1 MSQLSTQFDGAAYSG
16 ASAVTVTDAADQVV
30 LGPIDLQAYDRF
42 GFYVDNLGADNALTA
57 VTAEHAPQ
65 EGGPWLSLGAIAV
78 DAEGAGYAGEGYMG
92 FSGQAVKYVRLT
104 AICAATKTT
113 TARFWLCA
121 GGAT

>member
-1 MSQLSTQFDGAAYSG
+1 MSQLSSQFDGAAYSG
-16 ASAVTVTDAADQVV
+16 PDAVTVTDAADQVV

-42 GFYVDNLGADNALTA
+42 GFYVHNIGVTNALT
-57 VTAEHAPQ
+57 VVQAEHAPQ
-65 EGGPWLSLGAIAV
+65 EGGPWIAIGADVAV
-78 DAEGAGYAGEGYMG
+78 AAEAAGYMG
-92 FSGQAVKYVRLT
+92 FDQKAVKYVRLT